1 MKRKWGFSSL
11 RWAALPPCVFDLEG
25 LMLTLVFP
33 VRRVTPTVPALALAK
48 WLKSEAFVPTR
59 RCSARVPQAAVSAT
73 VTGEPP
79 RDTAMARRPQR
90 EGTMA
95 TAATEAATA
104 VASAPPAP
112 VPTAGDQA
120 VVDVADDDAPP
131 PGWGQWGN

>member
-11 RWAALPPCVFDLEG
+11 RWAALPPCVFDLER

-33 VRRVTPTVPALALAK
+33 VRKVTPNIPALALAK
-48 WLKSEAFVPTR
+48 VLKSEAFVPTR
-59 RCSARVPQAAVSAT
+59 RSSPRAPPVSAT
-73 VTGEPP
+73 ATGEPP

-95 TAATEAATA
+95 AAATEAATA
-104 VASAPPAP
+104 VASAPPTP

-131 PGWGQWGN
+131 PGWGQWVN